1 MSAYTEA
8 HLEVGILSDEERDRL
23 RAKAP
28 PDFTAMF
35 VEWAEKVLVQWQFV
49 QDFLNPEGGDFEVV
63 KYENDDWVFR
73 LRSH

>member
-1 MSAYTEA
+1 
-8 HLEVGILSDEERDRL
+8 
-23 RAKAP
+23 
-28 PDFTAMF
+28 MF